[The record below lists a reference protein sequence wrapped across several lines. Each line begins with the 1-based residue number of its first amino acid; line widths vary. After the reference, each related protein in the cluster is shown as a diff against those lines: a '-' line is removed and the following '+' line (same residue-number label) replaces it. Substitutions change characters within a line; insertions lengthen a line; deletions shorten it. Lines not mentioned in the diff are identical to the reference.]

1 MGDYHVHLHDH
12 GPYRGVGPPLGE
24 YPPGHI
30 EAYVAQAAAN
40 GLAEV
45 GFTEHLYR
53 CVESIPVLG
62 RFWDKEPQ
70 QDLADQTE
78 AFVAEDRT
86 LSLDAY
92 VDAVADAKDRGLPVK
107 LGLEVDFFPETI
119 DAVLE
124 FLEPYPWDFLVGA
137 VHWIGGWAV
146 DYDGSAHEFRRRGV
160 RQAYEE
166 YFALERELAAS
177 GAVDV
182 LAHVDVVKV
191 HGDVLAQPPTDLY
204 EGVVAAAVSSGTAV
218 EVSSAGLHKPI
229 GELYPAPSFLDM
241 FGRAGVPITLAS
253 DAHHPEHCGR
263 DSGVLVHAA
272 REAGYLHHLVFDR
285 RVSQTQDLPTTDQYS

>member
-62 RFWDKEPQ
+62 RFWDNEPQ

-92 VDAVADAKDRGLPVK
+92 VAAVVDAKDRGLPVK

-124 FLEPYPWDFLVGA
+124 FLEPYPWDFLIGA

-146 DYDGSAHEFRRRGV
+146 DYDESAHEFRRRGV

-166 YFALERELAAS
+166 YFALERQLAAS

-229 GELYPAPSFLDM
+229 AELYPAPSFLDM

-253 DAHHPEHCGR
+253 DAHGPEHCGR
-263 DSGVLVHAA
+263 DSGVLVQAA
-272 REAGYLHHLVFDR
+272 REAGYSQHLVFDQ
-285 RVSQTQDLPTTDQYS
+285 RVAQTQDLPTTDQYS